1 MNVLGWILPPLGVD
15 SADVHLSHLT
25 FLCQCKYSIEISI
38 CNGAVGWYQFGAG
51 YYVSLCIHAQAGK
64 VLSCAHISTVRDMYR
79 QYFWAVATILTY
91 VLLHILQ
98 ELWMG
103 LSLCQYGWS

>member
-1 MNVLGWILPPLGVD
+1 MRLAL
-15 SADVHLSHLT
+15 
-25 FLCQCKYSIEISI
+25 F

-51 YYVSLCIHAQAGK
+51 YYVSLCIHALADK
-64 VLSCAHISTVRDMYR
+64 MLSCAHISTVRHMYR
-79 QYFWAVATILTY
+79 QYFRAVATILTY